1 MSITLNVA
9 GTPAQMGSKKAF
21 IRGGRAIITDDN
33 SSKRRTWANAV
44 TAAAAEAM
52 QGREPFTGPL
62 LLIVSFAFVRPA
74 SHFGSGKNAT
84 KLKAS
89 APTIHAQSPDLD
101 KLIRCVGDALN
112 GVVYRDDRQIAEIK
126 ACRGWTQGSAG
137 ARIEVREL
145 F

>member
-1 MSITLNVA
+1 MSITFTVA

-33 SSKRRTWANAV
+33 SNKRRTWANAV

-52 QGREPFTGPL
+52 GERKPFTGPVL
-62 LLIVSFAFVRPA
+62 LVVSFAFQRPA

-84 KLKAS
+84 KLKPS

-101 KLIRCVGDALN
+101 KLIRCVGDALT
-112 GVVYRDDRQIAEIK
+112 GVVYRDDRQIAEVR
-126 ACRGWTQGSAG
+126 AVRGWTQVQAG
-137 ARIEVREL
+137 AVITVGEL
-145 F
+145 T